1 VYESNF
7 RGEETLVGAF
17 YQPMLSEAV
26 QYDRLA
32 GYLSLQ
38 NLADALQGV
47 ESAFETDGEIR
58 IIASKKL
65 GRENN
70 PSSRIRH
77 SRRKAN
83 PVSHSSPR

>member
-1 VYESNF
+1 MSFRDHHWERVYESNF

-38 NLADALQGV
+38 NLADALQG
-47 ESAFETDGEIR
+47 I
-58 IIASKKL
+58 
-65 GRENN
+65 
-70 PSSRIRH
+70 
-77 SRRKAN
+77 
-83 PVSHSSPR
+83 